1 MIPSASASSRQKR
14 PRAAVVDGVS
24 VGPTGCAI
32 MLSSLELHVGE
43 RLDEL
48 ILHEEKEHD
57 QWQRNHRHCGPE
69 FLYVLAWDGRLEL
82 KQSNLDGPCLRVV
95 EVEQRAKEVVPAK
108 HKVQDRDRNQRR

>member
-14 PRAAVVDGVS
+14 PREAVVDGVS

-32 MLSSLELHVGE
+32 MPSSLELHVCE

-48 ILHEEKEHD
+48 ILHEEKEHH
-57 QWQRNHRHCGPE
+57 QRQRNNGDCGPE
-69 FLYVLAWDGRLEL
+69 FLRVLAWDGLLEL

-95 EVEQRAKEVVPAK
+95 EVEQRAKEVVPVK
-108 HKVQDRDRNQRR
+108 